1 MELLS
6 TLYDKLA
13 VKDSAIIA
21 LTGSGGKT
29 TLLVNLAKYYREKGY
44 RVLISTTCKMYKDFD
59 YETNYVFTDLTD
71 EKIKEVKK
79 GESALY
85 YSATYLNKILVSDL
99 SDFKILKPFFDIII
113 YEADGSAT
121 LALKIHNS
129 NEPVVL
135 EETTHTICIFSA
147 FALGKNTL
155 EVVHRETE
163 NKIVDLDYLE
173 SLLRRKDGVY
183 TNSKG
188 SVITL
193 LNAIDTVSSK
203 QDFKQLEKY
212 GIIKTSIKNNE
223 VYL

>member
-13 VKDSAIIA
+13 IKDSAIIA
-21 LTGSGGKT
+21 ITGSGGKT
-29 TLLVNLAKYYREKGY
+29 TLLVNLANYYKDKGY
-44 RVLISTTCKMYKDFD
+44 KVLISTTCKMYKDFD
-59 YETNYVFTDLTD
+59 YKTNYIFTSVTD
-71 EKIKEVKK
+71 EKIKDVKK

-85 YSATYLNKILVSDL
+85 YSSINLNKILVSDL
-99 SDFKILKPFFDIII
+99 SDFKKLKPFFDIII
-113 YEADGSAT
+113 YEADGSAA
-121 LALKIHNS
+121 LPLKIHNS

-135 EETTHTICIFSA
+135 DETTHTICIFSA
-147 FALGKNTL
+147 LALGKNSID
-155 EVVHRETE
+155 VVHRETE

-173 SLLRRKDGVY
+173 SLLLRKDGVY
-183 TNSKG
+183 TNCKG

-193 LNAIDTVSSK
+193 LNAIDTVSDK